1 MVKTGCQVTTVA
13 VINNIK
19 AHIQL
24 DKIFI
29 KDFQSNVLRRKGKV
43 YNNFIVI
50 KFIYTFII
58 FPKKGFI
65 NITGIKNFAAYE
77 RVIPLFCDLFQAGNS
92 NLESSK
98 LVIDNIS
105 ASGDFHQTVNLV
117 KLQQMINAGEYP
129 NITTHFDRN
138 FFPGAFCKIVGLGTV
153 TVFQSGKF
161 VIVGSKCQ
169 EHVDQVTK
177 LMSAIINELSI
188 MNEMVNLSVSTVV

>member
-1 MVKTGCQVTTVA
+1 M
-13 VINNIK
+13 INKSHKMN
-19 AHIQL
+19 QTEVEL
-24 DKIFI
+24 
-29 KDFQSNVLRRKGKV
+29 
-43 YNNFIVI
+43 
-50 KFIYTFII
+50 
-58 FPKKGFI
+58 
-65 NITGIKNFAAYE
+65 
-77 RVIPLFCDLFQAGNS
+77 DLFIDQALSYTLSNEYQRQTLDVSLEINLSPSNS
-92 NLESSK
+92 SYEALILKATILNLQNKHVESK

-177 LMSAIINELSI
+177 LMSAIINELST
-188 MNEMVNLSVSTVV
+188 MNGSSKYSRDSRG